1 MIARADRGTEFCI
14 MIKTIGSHLVTFD
27 RGFMRLLGRTE
38 LTVLKPA

>member
-14 MIKTIGSHLVTFD
+14 IARTIGSHLVTFD
-27 RGFMRLLGRTE
+27 RGFMQLPGRTE